1 MKIKLSEL
9 KALIKK
15 ELLEVDDP
23 HGIRGGVRGAFGGL
37 LDKPEMMK
45 AQFNI
50 AKSKWP
56 NEVAELLQL
65 GWWNVYVKVNQ
76 AWNKDPAPGGVFF
89 GGEKL
94 TGDHTIIPPIFLD
107 NIPTLVQKYPKAFE
121 GVRQPMRYLDTYT
134 YNPDLGAAAQRD
146 QQRHGGVGG
155 PAGRPQAPEK
165 QNVLATVEKMHED
178 LRGLDPKFKIDS
190 DLRKQ
195 YEKALGAVTA
205 LRNDMLKHK
214 K

>member
-23 HGIRGGVRGAFGGL
+23 HGIRGGVRGALGGL

-45 AQFNI
+45 GVFAH
-50 AKSKWP
+50 ARKKWP
-56 NEVAELLQL
+56 NEAIELLQL
-65 GWWNVYVKVNQ
+65 GWWDVYVKVNQ

-89 GGEKL
+89 GGKEL

-107 NIPTLVQKYPKAFE
+107 NIQTLVQKYPKAFE
-121 GVRQPMRYLDTYT
+121 GVRQSKRDLDTYT
-134 YNPDLGAAAQRD
+134 YNPNLLTYR
-146 QQRHGGVGG
+146 
-155 PAGRPQAPEK
+155 RPGWPEK

-178 LRGLDPKFKIDS
+178 LRGLDPKFKKDS